1 MELRIKADVAH
12 SFLIDIQMDVAGKK
26 KKPKNDFIMQSIVS
40 GSSLNS

>member
-26 KKPKNDFIMQSIVS
+26 KNLKMI
-40 GSSLNS
+40 L